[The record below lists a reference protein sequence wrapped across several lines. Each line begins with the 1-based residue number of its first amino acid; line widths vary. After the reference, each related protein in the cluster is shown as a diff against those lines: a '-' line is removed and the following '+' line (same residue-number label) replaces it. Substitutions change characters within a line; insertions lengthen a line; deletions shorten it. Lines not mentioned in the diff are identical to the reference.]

1 LYTSSPAGSRIDD
14 PVALAVKRLLENN
27 HAGAG
32 GDFDRLARLKPFE
45 LKDLFDRDL
54 AGLPL
59 PDTPT
64 AQIYSENFCHLAA
77 PMKRKLYGRFF
88 GN

>member
-1 LYTSSPAGSRIDD
+1 MNKKGII
-14 PVALAVKRLLENN
+14 LAVLLVAAALFIFLFTAKEETVINK
-27 HAGAG
+27 AALGKPAP
-32 GDFDRLARLKPFE
+32 PFE

-64 AQIYSENFCHLAA
+64 AQIYSVNFCHLAA